1 MPEVRNDLLRDWDAR
16 SSLATRLDYRV
27 SEISLNPLHSSLPM
41 LVNPFHRRHDATA
54 QRLVRTSE
62 NPLHPKFAALPFY
75 EVG

>member
-27 SEISLNPLHSSLPM
+27 KSHQTLFPSSLPM

-54 QRLVRTSE
+54 QRLV
-62 NPLHPKFAALPFY
+62 
-75 EVG
+75 